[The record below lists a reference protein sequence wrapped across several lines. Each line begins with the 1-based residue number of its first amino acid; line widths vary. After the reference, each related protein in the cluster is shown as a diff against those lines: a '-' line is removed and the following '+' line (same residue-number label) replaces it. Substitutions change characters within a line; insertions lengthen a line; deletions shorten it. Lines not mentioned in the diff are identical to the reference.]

1 MCYMTL
7 CFFLHDQIALGQQ
20 AEKNKLVS
28 ACSIS
33 YSGSIIPI
41 FRYFIQFV
49 RTEDLSALL
58 YPSPTAAFDAIDMFE
73 LHHYKEFERDGWIQ
87 SQLFLQIFGDFLP
100 T

>member
-73 LHHYKEFERDGWIQ
+73 LCTPLLRVLG
-87 SQLFLQIFGDFLP
+87 
-100 T
+100 